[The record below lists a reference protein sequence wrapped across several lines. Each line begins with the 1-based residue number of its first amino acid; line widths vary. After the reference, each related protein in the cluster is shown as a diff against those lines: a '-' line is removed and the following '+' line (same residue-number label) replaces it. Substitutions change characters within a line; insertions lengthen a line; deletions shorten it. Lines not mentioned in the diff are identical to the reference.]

1 MDTGKSS
8 EFLKATVRLFPSSS
22 EYHKDHIEIAKEV
35 ISGYSTSE
43 PVTPTAVTGQASTID
58 QNKAEKVALG
68 CLKAVRAL
76 LRDKTPRT
84 NVHILLA
91 ACSEVGRSVQNFGSV
106 SNEV

>member
-43 PVTPTAVTGQASTID
+43 PVTGQASTID
-58 QNKAEKVALG
+58 QNKAAKVALG

>member
-35 ISGYSTSE
+35 ISGYSKSE
-43 PVTPTAVTGQASTID
+43 PVTPTAGQASTID
-58 QNKAEKVALG
+58 QNKAAKVALG